1 MLTGLACAGTRSG
14 NALAAN
20 CGLWSPETAAFA
32 VVRGRM
38 RTIDIFSA
46 LQPGG
51 GARCVGFLSVYF
63 GMMANLDRGTEHLR

>member
-1 MLTGLACAGTRSG
+1 MCPAGAASG

-32 VVRGRM
+32 VVRGRA
-38 RTIDIFSA
+38 RAIDIFSV

-51 GARCVGFLSVYF
+51 GARCHGFLSVYY